1 MQICT
6 GKSVETLTIARVA
19 RPSLQAR
26 DIRADD
32 LRYLLAVARTG
43 SRTVAADDLGVD
55 ASTVTRR
62 IRALEQTLRVRLVEQ
77 GARGWALTDLGRQVA
92 DTAGP
97 IETAIARALD
107 VLAGTG
113 EESLRG
119 NVRVSAPDAFGA
131 YFVAPALARVRARHP
146 MLTVELLTVTRELN
160 LHQSG
165 FDVAIAVGTPASSRL
180 VVESLTGYALGLY
193 ATDGYLAAHGAP
205 TSLAELGRHPL
216 IWYVDSLL
224 QVGELDLD
232 KHLPHSHATLMSTS
246 IFAQVEAVRA
256 GGGIGLLPAFVADRH
271 PELRRILGDQVDVRL
286 DFSLAARRERLS
298 SRAVQAIREA
308 VIDEVAARRGEL
320 LP

>member
-1 MQICT
+1 MRLQSQGVT
-6 GKSVETLTIARVA
+6 RPSVE
-19 RPSLQAR
+19 AR

-62 IRALEQTLRVRLVEQ
+62 IRALEQLLGVRLVEQ

-92 DTAGP
+92 DTVGP
-97 IETAIARALD
+97 IETAVDRALD
-107 VLAGTG
+107 VIAGTG

-180 VVESLTGYALGLY
+180 VVEPLSDYALGLY
-193 ATDGYLAAHGAP
+193 ATDRYLTDHGTPA
-205 TSLAELGRHPL
+205 SLADLPRHPL

-232 KHLPHSHATLMSTS
+232 KHLPHSPAKLMSTS
-246 IFAQVEAVRA
+246 VFAQVEAVRA
-256 GGGIGLLPAFVADRH
+256 GGGIGLLPAFMADRH
-271 PELRRILGDQVDVRL
+271 RDLRRILGTEADVRL
-286 DFSLAARRERLS
+286 GFSLAARRERLS
-298 SRAVQAIREA
+298 SRAVQAVREA
-308 VIDEVAARRGEL
+308 VFDEVAARRPEL
-320 LP
+320 LPAP

>member
-1 MQICT
+1 MI
-6 GKSVETLTIARVA
+6 
-19 RPSLQAR
+19 RPPIEAR
-26 DIRADD
+26 DVRADD

-43 SRTVAADDLGVD
+43 SRTVAAGDLGVD

-62 IRALEQTLRVRLVEQ
+62 IRALEQSLGVRLVEQ
-77 GARGWALTDLGRQVA
+77 GASGWALTDLGRQVA
-92 DTAGP
+92 DTVGP
-97 IETAIARALD
+97 IETAVARALD
-107 VLAGTG
+107 VVAGTE

-131 YFVAPALARVRARHP
+131 YFVAPALTRVRARHR

-165 FDVAIAVGTPASSRL
+165 FDVAISVGTPASSRL
-180 VVESLTGYALGLY
+180 VVEKLTEYALGLY
-193 ATDGYLAAHGAP
+193 ATDRYLADHGAP
-205 TSLAELGRHPL
+205 ASLTELPHHPL

-232 KHLPHSHATLMSTS
+232 KHLPHSPAKLMSTS

-256 GGGIGLLPAFVADRH
+256 GGGIGLLPAFVADRN
-271 PELRRILGDQVDVRL
+271 PELRRILREQVDVHL
-286 DFSLAARRERLS
+286 GFSLAARRERLS

-308 VIDEVAARRGEL
+308 VVDEVAARRTEL
-320 LP
+320 LPAP